1 MKNIGAIFTAN
12 KQQKERAMLTK
23 TKTLAGIQCVKR
35 LWLHKNPPFPL
46 AKPSLSE
53 QHIMRQGQEIERK
66 ACEQFPNG
74 QRVGGDNDQA
84 PEKTLQLMADGAE
97 CLFQAAF
104 SSNDV
109 LVRCDI
115 LRKCGDKWD
124 IVEVKSST
132 RQKDEHIDDLAVQWH
147 IAESAGV
154 PLGGAFLMLVN
165 SGGCIFPDLSNL
177 MLEPENLT
185 DEVRKRAAKIPES
198 LRAFEVALGAP
209 DAPDIPIGE
218 HCFRPRDCPFMEHCW
233 KDMPKASIHTIPRLG
248 WTKKDGMIERGVLCA
263 ADADVKLTETQQR
276 YVDIVR
282 SGEPYIKEEE
292 IRAQL
297 AELEFPLHFL
307 DFETINPAIPRF
319 DGMRPYQQF
328 PFQFSCHILREK
340 DGEAEPCEYLHPDE
354 TDPRPQLLSKLIDC
368 IDQAGSIIVYHQ
380 SMEDGVLKG
389 LADIAD
395 NDQAERLNGMRG
407 RLWDLEAVFK
417 KNYLH
422 PEFLGRTSIK
432 AVLPVLVKGMSYDGL
447 EIKEGSNAMAAWDL
461 TIHGEKDYA
470 ADLREYCQQDTKA
483 LVEIYHRLVLL

>member
-1 MKNIGAIFTAN
+1 
-12 KQQKERAMLTK
+12 MLTK
-23 TKTLAGIQCVKR
+23 TKTLTGIQCVKR
-35 LWLHKNPPFPL
+35 LWLHGNPPFPL
-46 AKPSLSE
+46 PNHSLSA
-53 QHIMRQGQEIERK
+53 QQIMRQGQEIERK

-74 QRVGGDNDQA
+74 QRVAVDNDQA
-84 PEKTLQLMADGAE
+84 PEKTRQLMADGAE

-104 SSNDV
+104 SSDGV

-154 PLGGAFLMLVN
+154 PLNGAFLMLVN
-165 SGGCIFPDLSNL
+165 SGGCVFPDLSNL
-177 MLEPENLT
+177 MSEPDNVT
-185 DEVRKRAAKIPES
+185 DKVRARAAEIPEK
-198 LRAFEVALGAP
+198 LRAFEAALGAP

-218 HCFRPRDCPFMEHCW
+218 HCFRPRDCPFIEHCW
-233 KDMPKASIHTIPRLG
+233 KDMPKASINTIPRLG
-248 WTKKDGMIERGVLCA
+248 WTKKDRMIERGVLSAADA
-263 ADADVKLTETQQR
+263 ADADVKLTETQLR

-282 SGEPYIKEEE
+282 SGKPQIKEEE
-292 IRAQL
+292 IREQL

-340 DGEAEPCEYLHPDE
+340 DGEAEHCEYLHPDE
-354 TDPRPQLLSKLIDC
+354 TDPRPRLLANLIDC

-380 SMEDGVLKG
+380 SMEAGVLKG

-395 NDQAERLNGMRG
+395 NDQAERLNGMQG

-417 KNYLH
+417 KHYLH

-461 TIHGEKDYA
+461 MIHGEKDYA
-470 ADLREYCQQDTKA
+470 ADLRTYCQQDTKA
-483 LVEIYHRLVLL
+483 LVEIYRRLVLL